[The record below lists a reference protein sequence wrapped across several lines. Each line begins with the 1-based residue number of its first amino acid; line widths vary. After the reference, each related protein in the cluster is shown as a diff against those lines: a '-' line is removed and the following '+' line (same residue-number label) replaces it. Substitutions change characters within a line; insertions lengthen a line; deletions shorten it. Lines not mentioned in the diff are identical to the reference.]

1 MSQKINATDITEE
14 EALNAVSLSVRMN
27 SLNKQMIFVAR
38 LKAKSQTRPSFVVK

>member
-14 EALNAVSLSVRMN
+14 EALNAVFFCVRMN

-38 LKAKSQTRPSFVVK
+38 LKAKN